1 LYGNNLSWISW
12 ILAILI
18 LSYSFLPSNLALKH
32 VIERIQKSD
41 FIIALFTVVLYLST
55 HLWNFTTAPWNQNGL
70 FDDAAWDI
78 YFAKIHAFNGP
89 FQAAFFDKVGYISRE
104 VVFHYYISI
113 FFKLFGYNLLVFNV
127 SLIMLGLVTVFFT
140 AFIIHRIFKNTIVTL
155 ISTIII
161 NFFPL
166 HYMHI
171 FMGHRYAI
179 VAPLMVVSL
188 YFLYQAFTHNSF
200 LRATISA
207 LFAALCWDSAIM
219 GKQYIL
225 GLIIA
230 AFCILIFGKK
240 KWKSKI
246 NLAVGIIWVISFI
259 ICATPLLV
267 YILFNYDNYVL
278 RERGLLHDFVSLYL
292 KGGLAGIQPYLN
304 QLTELFFAKFTYERQ
319 FLSDFYIIPLGYYF
333 LLIPGFIIAFVKRR
347 FELIFLAL
355 IPVFGALIS
364 GSYDFRVLL
373 AVPIWVICIAYYL
386 DFIFKSNK
394 PFFKNLRYVFVII
407 SLFCLLLGLI
417 PSIIYL
423 WKVSKDP
430 NHLYLLPHKDVAVS
444 RLVQDIVVGSKNPT
458 SLMKNNELN
467 RKVDLSTVSYDTF
480 VCPFSSYA
488 IMHLYLQNYN
498 DKKILSFCDQGIQLL
513 KDPQEI
519 VSNNVNAIE
528 SYKPTKKDLKLV
540 WEISNKTDNI
550 INDFSPYKKYG
561 FQEKISDISDG
572 KSFSLYILTIK
583 NDNIKK
589 FQQGVLEQYSRHE
602 L

>member
-1 LYGNNLSWISW
+1 
-12 ILAILI
+12 
-18 LSYSFLPSNLALKH
+18 
-32 VIERIQKSD
+32 
-41 FIIALFTVVLYLST
+41 
-55 HLWNFTTAPWNQNGL
+55 
-70 FDDAAWDI
+70 
-78 YFAKIHAFNGP
+78 
-89 FQAAFFDKVGYISRE
+89 
-104 VVFHYYISI
+104 
-113 FFKLFGYNLLVFNV
+113 
-127 SLIMLGLVTVFFT
+127 M
-140 AFIIHRIFKNTIVTL
+140 
-155 ISTIII
+155 
-161 NFFPL
+161 
-166 HYMHI
+166 
-171 FMGHRYAI
+171 
-179 VAPLMVVSL
+179 
-188 YFLYQAFTHNSF
+188 
-200 LRATISA
+200 
-207 LFAALCWDSAIM
+207 
-219 GKQYIL
+219 
-225 GLIIA
+225 
-230 AFCILIFGKK
+230 
-240 KWKSKI
+240 
-246 NLAVGIIWVISFI
+246 
-259 ICATPLLV
+259 
-267 YILFNYDNYVL
+267 
-278 RERGLLHDFVSLYL
+278 
-292 KGGLAGIQPYLN
+292 
-304 QLTELFFAKFTYERQ
+304 
-319 FLSDFYIIPLGYYF
+319 
-333 LLIPGFIIAFVKRR
+333 
-347 FELIFLAL
+347 
-355 IPVFGALIS
+355 
-364 GSYDFRVLL
+364 
-373 AVPIWVICIAYYL
+373 
-386 DFIFKSNK
+386 
-394 PFFKNLRYVFVII
+394 FVII